1 MTLQSPIRFL
11 FRYRDLV
18 AKTLDEHRAVLQ
30 ANPAKGCWWGWWKR
44 PHEDARQE
52 VWDAIRA
59 AIVASPQGR
68 TRIGLFDSGAP
79 NNVAVHP
86 VWIDNRDGVAQM
98 WTTKIRVDGRA
109 VANGDASLSSLTDVT
124 GRVALELINMSYD
137 KQSSTVTGYA
147 YVRNESTDTIEGPI
161 KARVVELTSAV
172 GTPAIV
178 SGVENR
184 MTGPGAVF
192 DFTPLTSSGRLMPGA
207 QTAPLKISI
216 RLANP
221 KSLAPEGRGAP
232 TTTFVYLR
240 TKVLA
245 GKASG

>member
-86 VWIDNRDGVAQM
+86 VWIDKVEPPLQGGSTLDPLPVPGGELDLVPLYYRNSPFSRAWMHIVEIE
-98 WTTKIRVDGRA
+98 TTP
-109 VANGDASLSSLTDVT
+109 
-124 GRVALELINMSYD
+124 
-137 KQSSTVTGYA
+137 
-147 YVRNESTDTIEGPI
+147 IE
-161 KARVVELTSAV
+161 
-172 GTPAIV
+172 
-178 SGVENR
+178 
-184 MTGPGAVF
+184 
-192 DFTPLTSSGRLMPGA
+192 
-207 QTAPLKISI
+207 
-216 RLANP
+216 
-221 KSLAPEGRGAP
+221 
-232 TTTFVYLR
+232 
-240 TKVLA
+240 
-245 GKASG
+245 